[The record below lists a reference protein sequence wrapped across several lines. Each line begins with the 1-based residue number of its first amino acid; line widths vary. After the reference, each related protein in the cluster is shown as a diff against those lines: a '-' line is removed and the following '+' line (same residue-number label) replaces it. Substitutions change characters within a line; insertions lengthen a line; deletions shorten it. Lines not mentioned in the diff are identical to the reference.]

1 MNKQEWLDFAATAV
15 EHYNRLSKAADA
27 ATEAGCLVEEGA
39 LYKAMWNAFDALLDV
54 IDEDGWIQWF
64 IYDND
69 CGANG
74 YLAAIGKKK
83 HKITTLKEL
92 ANFLVKSEYLKP

>member
-15 EHYNRLSKAADA
+15 EHYNNLSKAADA

-74 YLAAIGKKK
+74 YFAVGGKSKR
-83 HKITTLKEL
+83 KITTLKQLAEL
-92 ANFLVKSEYLKP
+92 LVKIGYIEP

>member
-54 IDEDGWIQWF
+54 IDKDGWIQWF

-69 CGANG
+69 CGASG
-74 YLAAIGKKK
+74 RHVTFGKKK
-83 HKITTLKEL
+83 LHITNLKEL
-92 ANFLVKSEYLKP
+92 AGFMVKVKSLKP

>member
-39 LYKAMWNAFDALLDV
+39 LYKAMWKAFEALLDV
-54 IDEDGWIQWF
+54 IDKDGWIQWF

-74 YLAAIGKKK
+74 YFAVGGKGKR
-83 HKITTLKEL
+83 KITTLKQL
-92 ANFLVKSEYLKP
+92 ADLLVKIGYIEP